1 MIVPQRLPL
10 PMLAVGL
17 LLLTLSMATV
27 TVAQQNSP
35 VVDPNGHM
43 GVGTTKPDPSAA
55 LDIFSTSA
63 GLLIPRMTSAQRDAI
78 PNPATGLL
86 VFNTT
91 TGNFEYNSGTPG
103 TPTWATILNTSNL
116 VNFGWSTTGN
126 PNTNPATNFLGTK
139 DDVALV
145 IRTNNA
151 ERMRVDN
158 DGDVGVGT
166 TGPNVRMD
174 VDGGLAVRP
183 PSEVSVS
190 DGSTITVGNRS
201 YIRARSSTD
210 QNSTVVSLSNGLQ
223 DGQILVIQAKGDCND
238 GPFGQ
243 NPTDGFELSNGNILS
258 NNFSD
263 LRFYPDDTITL
274 IWDAA
279 SGGWAVIGKMSSDIC
294 AAF

>member
-158 DGDVGVGT
+158 DGDVGIGT
-166 TGPNVRMD
+166 TDPNVRMD

-183 PSEVSVS
+183 PSEVALT
-190 DGSTITVGNRS
+190 DGGTITVGNRS
-201 YIRARSSTD
+201 YIRARSSTRPD
-210 QNSTVVSLSNGLQ
+210 NTFVYLSDGLQ
-223 DGQILVIQAKGDCND
+223 DGQILMLQAKGDCND

-243 NPTDGFELSNGNILS
+243 NPSQGFELSNGNILT
-258 NNFSD
+258 SD
-263 LRFYPDDTITL
+263 FWNLHIFPDEVLTL
-274 IWDAA
+274 IWDAPA
-279 SGGWAVIGKMSSDIC
+279 NSWAVVSKSDGSC
-294 AAF
+294 GGGG

>member
-1 MIVPQRLPL
+1 
-10 PMLAVGL
+10 MLAVGL